1 MENDTQDF
9 IESHCL
15 MTSMD
20 KYNSKGQKMTHKD
33 RKWPTRIESDP
44 QGQKMTHK
52 DRKWPAGARDFDAFL
67 WIIYQAKVASFI
79 LWKLTSESHYFHIIC
94 KLNLTSSVLF
104 SLSDTVI
111 LQFTSLDWFT

>member
-33 RKWPTRIESDP
+33 RKWPTRIEV
-44 QGQKMTHK
+44 THK
-52 DRKWPAGARDFDAFL
+52 DRKWPTRIESDQQVQEISMPFCE
-67 WIIYQAKVASFI
+67 SFI
-79 LWKLTSESHYFHIIC
+79 KQRLQALYCENLLVNHII
-94 KLNLTSSVLF
+94 
-104 SLSDTVI
+104 
-111 LQFTSLDWFT
+111 FTSYAS

>member
-52 DRKWPAGARDFDAFL
+52 DRKWPAGARDFNAFFVNHL
-67 WIIYQAKVASFI
+67 SSKG
-79 LWKLTSESHYFHIIC
+79 C
-94 KLNLTSSVLF
+94 KLY
-104 SLSDTVI
+104 TVK
-111 LQFTSLDWFT
+111 TY